1 MTTTNTTEPRNW
13 REYRRL
19 RAWEMHQQGYRQ
31 QAIADALGL
40 TQGAVSQI
48 IARAR
53 AGGVEALRQRKPQGA
68 KPRLT
73 AAQKADLMAKLRQG
87 AAACGF
93 QGDVWTCARIA
104 QLIEQEFGVKYHP
117 DYIGPLLRQMGWSV
131 QRPVVRATQRDETAI
146 EHWVETEL
154 PTLKKKP
161 RTRNAPSY
169 FSMNRRSTSCPGW

>member
-1 MTTTNTTEPRNW
+1 MTTTNPSEPQNY

-53 AGGVEALRQRKPQGA
+53 AGGVAALQHHKPPGA

-73 AAQKADLMAKLRQG
+73 AVQKGALVAKLRQG
-87 AAACGF
+87 AAAHGF

-104 QLIEQEFGVKYHP
+104 QLIDKEFGVQYHP

-131 QRPVVRATQRDETAI
+131 QRPVVRATQRDEAAI
-146 EHWVETEL
+146 AQWVETDL
-154 PTLKKKP
+154 PALKK
-161 RTRNAPSY
+161 S
-169 FSMNRRSTSCPGW
+169 PG

>member
-1 MTTTNTTEPRNW
+1 MFGRVRGIKRSMTTTNTTAPQNW
-13 REYRRL
+13 REYRRR

-53 AGGVEALRQRKPQGA
+53 AGGVEALQHHTPPGA

-73 AAQKADLMAKLRQG
+73 AAQKADLVAKLRQG
-87 AAACGF
+87 ATVYGY
-93 QGDVWTCARIA
+93 QGDVWTTARIA
-104 QLIEQEFGVKYHP
+104 QLIEKEFGVKYHP

-131 QRPVVRATQRDETAI
+131 QRPIVRATQRDETAI
-146 EHWVETEL
+146 AQWVETDL
-154 PTLKKKP
+154 PTLKK
-161 RTRNAPSY
+161 S
-169 FSMNRRSTSCPGW
+169 PG

>member
-1 MTTTNTTEPRNW
+1 MTTTNTCEPQNY

-53 AGGVEALRQRKPQGA
+53 AGGVEALRYHKPQGA

-73 AAQKADLMAKLRQG
+73 AAQKADLLGKLRQG
-87 AAACGF
+87 ATTHGF
-93 QGDVWTCARIA
+93 QGDVWTCERIA
-104 QLIEQEFGVKYHP
+104 QLLAQEFSGADHP
-117 DYIGPLLRQMGWSV
+117 DYGGPLLRQLGWSSG
-131 QRPVVRATQRDETAI
+131 P
-146 EHWVETEL
+146 
-154 PTLKKKP
+154 P
-161 RTRNAPSY
+161 
-169 FSMNRRSTSCPGW
+169 